1 MGGWGHVVAIGSG
14 EEVLVVLGLSYAPH
28 QVGNGMNGRF
38 TFLVIR
44 VGVAH
49 HRSSSP

>member
-14 EEVLVVLGLSYAPH
+14 EVLVVLGLSYASR
-28 QVGNGMNGRF
+28 QDGDGMNGRF